1 MQRIEVFIDKEIGL
15 WVARLVDDVGVLGT
29 EVVTSD
35 RDQAVYRLGVEMGRH
50 PERFS
55 RPLAQILTDAE

>member
-1 MQRIEVFIDKEIGL
+1 MQRIDVHYARNTRL
-15 WVARLVDDVGVLGT
+15 WWASYTDAVGQLGDAQCAAT
-29 EVVTSD
+29 
-35 RDQAVYRLGVEMGRH
+35 RDQAVYRLGVEMGRN

>member
-15 WVARLVDDVGVLGT
+15 WIARLVDDVGVLGT
-29 EVVTSD
+29 QVVTSD

-50 PERFS
+50 PEQFV
-55 RPLAQILTDAE
+55 RPLAQVLRDDE